1 MNKTIPLVLTKYLS
15 AERGVEALQ
24 NGRLAWVS
32 SQMYSDPYENTVNA
46 ALDFDEKSMVEGVIK
61 EMIAVYFAAQEP
73 SPMGSHPIFK
83 AMMRW
88 RREERFQSEEEIE
101 VAMKDVVPNLVTT
114 HFPVVADHFQ
124 KWQKYIR
131 SLRVLSLSDTL
142 DELDC
147 WNRFAD
153 GHRGVAFRL
162 SCHEGGP
169 LAEAKAVEYSNI
181 PLPFMSL
188 KEQLAVLFGQVR
200 PDDIPTFEERM
211 LRKPKVERHI
221 KEWRAFM
228 SVDESSG
235 DIDSPVVLPELKQ
248 DDLKAVYLG
257 ALVDEKL
264 ATQIK
269 KLIKDQ
275 YPKTKLFRTTIKPKE
290 FGLDFDRLEF

>member
-32 SQMYSDPYENTVNA
+32 SQMFSDPYENTVNTS
-46 ALDFDEKSMVEGVIK
+46 LEIDEHSMVDGVIK
-61 EMIAVYFAAQEP
+61 EMVAMYFAAQDP

-88 RREERFQSEEEIE
+88 RKEERFHSEEEIE
-101 VAMKDVVPNLVTT
+101 SAMKDVVPNLVTT
-114 HFPVVADHFQ
+114 YFPVVEDYFK

-169 LAEAKAVEYSNI
+169 LAEARAVEYSNI
-181 PLPFMSL
+181 PLPFTSL
-188 KEQLAVLFGQVR
+188 KEQLTLLFGQVR
-200 PDDIPTFEERM
+200 PDDIPSFEDRM
-211 LRKPKVERHI
+211 LRKPKIERHI

-228 SVDESSG
+228 KLEESSG

-248 DDLKAVYLG
+248 EDLRAVYLG
-257 ALVDEKL
+257 ALIDDKL
-264 ATQIK
+264 ASQVKKMIK
-269 KLIKDQ
+269 EQ
-275 YPKTKLFRTTIKPKE
+275 YPKTKLFQAKIKPKE
-290 FGLDFDRLEF
+290 FGLDFDRLEI